1 MAMATTTAL
10 ALGAIG
16 AEIGSAAIGSR
27 SEGKAADKAAAAQLE
42 ANKLAIAES
51 KRQQEAD
58 LAWQREQWARE
69 AEQWNLIQQQNFPRQ
84 QAWGAVAGQH
94 MSGLNL
100 PTAPAQLGPGGAP
113 PGSTLGEM
121 ANKGMPLD
129 YRMGGRAP
137 VEDPLAVARTA
148 PVADPLVAPRYKT
161 LGELANW
168 GRA

>member
-1 MAMATTTAL
+1 MPPAVWVPAAVAGATEIA
-10 ALGAIG
+10 GAVL
-16 AEIGSAAIGSR
+16 GSR
-27 SEGKAADKAAAAQLE
+27 SQGKAADKAAAAQLE

-51 KRQQEAD
+51 RRQQEAE
-58 LAWQREQWARE
+58 LAWEREQWARE

-84 QAWGAVAGQH
+84 QAWGAVAGAH

-100 PTAPAQLGPGGAP
+100 PTAPVQLAPAGAP
-113 PGSTLGEM
+113 PGSGTLGEM

-137 VEDPLAVARTA
+137 VTDPLAVARTA
-148 PVADPLVAPRYKT
+148 PISDPLVAPRYRT